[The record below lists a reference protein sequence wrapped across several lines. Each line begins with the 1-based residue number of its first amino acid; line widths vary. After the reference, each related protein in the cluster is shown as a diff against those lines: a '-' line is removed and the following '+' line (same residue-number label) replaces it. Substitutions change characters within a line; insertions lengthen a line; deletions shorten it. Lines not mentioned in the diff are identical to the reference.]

1 MPLYLSI
8 REIASAFMVMFAII
22 DITGS
27 TPIVLDLQ
35 AKGKKIEA
43 GKAAIGAFILF
54 MFFLFAGNWMLALFG
69 VEIYEFATAGA
80 LVIFALALEMI
91 LGIEIFRYN
100 DSPDGSPTIVPL
112 IFPLIAGA
120 GALTTMLSLRAE
132 YSVVNI
138 IIAIALNMIIVY
150 IVLRKVSWIE
160 RVLGKGTVYVLRKF
174 FGIILLAMSVKL
186 FATNLLKILH
196 Q

>member
-1 MPLYLSI
+1 MQLYLSI

-27 TPIVLDLQ
+27 TPVILDLQ

-43 GKAAIGAFILF
+43 GKAAIGSFLLF

-69 VEIYEFATAGA
+69 VEIQEFATAGA

-100 DSPDGSPTIVPL
+100 DSPTGSPTIVPL

-132 YSVVNI
+132 YSVLNI
-138 IIAIALNMIIVY
+138 INAIALNLLLADK
-150 IVLRKVSWIE
+150 VLRKVS
-160 RVLGKGTVYVLRKF
+160 RLGKVLGKVPVDGLRKF

-186 FATNLLKILH
+186 FATNIMKILH

>member
-1 MPLYLSI
+1 
-8 REIASAFMVMFAII
+8 MVMFAII

-100 DSPDGSPTIVPL
+100 DSPGGSPTIVPL

-132 YSVVNI
+132 YSVLNI
-138 IIAIALNMIIVY
+138 IIAIALNMIIVF

-160 RVLGKGTVYVLRKF
+160 RVLGKSTVYVLRKF

-186 FATNLLKILH
+186 FATNIMKILH

>member
-1 MPLYLSI
+1 MEMYLSI

-91 LGIEIFRYN
+91 L
-100 DSPDGSPTIVPL
+100 SPTIVPL

-132 YSVVNI
+132 YSVLNI
-138 IIAIALNMIIVY
+138 IIAIALNMIIVF

-160 RVLGKGTVYVLRKF
+160 RVLGKSTVYVLRKF

-186 FATNLLKILH
+186 FATNLMKILH

>member
-1 MPLYLSI
+1 MSLSI

-27 TPIVLDLQ
+27 TPIILGLKEQ
-35 AKGKKIEA
+35 GKRIEPA
-43 GKAAIGAFILF
+43 KAAVGAFVLF
-54 MFFLFAGNWMLALFG
+54 MVFLFAGNGMLALFG
-69 VEIYEFATAGA
+69 VSITEFATAGS
-80 LVIFALALEMI
+80 LIIFALALEMI
-91 LGIEIFRYN
+91 LGIEIFQYN

-132 YSVVNI
+132 FEIVNI
-138 IIAIALNMIIVY
+138 VVAVALNMLVVWLVMKKIDW
-150 IVLRKVSWIE
+150 LE
-160 RVLGKGTVYVLRKF
+160 RVLGKGTIYVLRKF

-186 FATNLLKILH
+186 FTANIVKLLH
-196 Q
+196 S